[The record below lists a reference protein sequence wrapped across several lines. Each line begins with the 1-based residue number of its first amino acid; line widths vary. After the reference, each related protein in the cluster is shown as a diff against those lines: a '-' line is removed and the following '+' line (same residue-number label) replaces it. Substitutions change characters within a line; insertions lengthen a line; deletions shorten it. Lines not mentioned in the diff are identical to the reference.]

1 MSSAGERVLE
11 YLRSIYPRS
20 GGSDDPE
27 TQIWLV
33 ATPGDNARDSGMRSG
48 VLQLPVFDGED
59 VIEFVAENH
68 GRRNLYYKAARFDLD
83 APGPRIVST
92 RAFHFAWL
100 DLDLAPKPLV
110 AAPRYIDMAVDALD
124 DLDHKPSVIV
134 ASGGGVQALWHFPV
148 PVLIG
153 TVVDAGSAGSLP
165 AHICIETLNHELAR
179 VFAGDPAV
187 CQLAGGL
194 RLPFTANMNR
204 SRVNGASGGPATAKV
219 LRLEPE
225 RRCSPLEL
233 LEELA
238 GFGTKLS
245 RTRDGHWSSVSA
257 ALSKAER
264 VHAAAAR
271 AGAMANGGS
280 DGKPAKSDAEWA
292 EIKRAMV
299 IKGGRNVAATQFAG
313 WLIRHGLSED
323 EAVTNMIARS
333 TEAAQAVRAG
343 GGTAQPLS
351 RGTLTGIVRSLMKT
365 RERAGQ

>member
-33 ATPGDNARDSGMRSG
+33 ATPGDNARDGGMRSG

-59 VIEFVAENH
+59 VTEFVAENH

-92 RAFHFAWL
+92 RAFHFVWL

-134 ASGGGVQALWHFPV
+134 STGGGVQALWHFPT

-153 TVVDAGSAGSLP
+153 TAVGSLP
-165 AHICIETLNHELAR
+165 AHVFIEQLNHELAR

-204 SRVNGASGGPATAKV
+204 SSVCGAGGGPATAKV

-225 RRCSPLEL
+225 RTCTPREL

-245 RTRDGHWSSVSA
+245 RTRDGHWSAVSA

-271 AGAMANGGS
+271 AGAMVAGA

-323 EAVTNMIARS
+323 EAVANMIARS

-343 GGTAQPLS
+343 GGTAQPLG
-351 RGTLTGIVRSLMKT
+351 RGVLTGIVRSLMKT